1 MINNRINAT
10 ASIPPETLEQG
21 TLYTCTVGAIIRIR
35 DDANTNIVPLGAGR
49 TKDGYYD
56 ATLAFGAG
64 SDPSLGAI
72 GPVRLG
78 ETMTAPGVG
87 SVTLVALEVEAGK
100 QLVTVLF
107 IPEP

>member
-1 MINNRINAT
+1 MINRPIVAT
-10 ASIPPETLEQG
+10 APIPPETLEQG
-21 TLYTCTVGAIIRIR
+21 TLYTCNAGAIIWLE
-35 DDANTNIVPLGAGR
+35 DDTTNIIPLGASR
-49 TKDGYYD
+49 TKDGHYE
-56 ATLAFGAG
+56 TTIAFGVG
-64 SDPSLGAI
+64 DPNLGAI

-87 SVTLVALEVEAGK
+87 SVTLVAFEDGSGS

>member
-1 MINNRINAT
+1 MINRPIVAT

-21 TLYTCTVGAIIRIR
+21 TLYTCNAGAIIWLE
-35 DDANTNIVPLGAGR
+35 DDNRTNIIPLGAGR
-49 TKDGYYD
+49 TKDGHYETTI
-56 ATLAFGAG
+56 ALGAG
-64 SDPSLGAI
+64 NDLSLGAV

-87 SVTLVALEVEAGK
+87 SVTLVAFEDGSGS